1 MHTEPELSAARYNKD
16 YMRVCVCVC
25 ARQGVEREKKELLY
39 AMKAELFEMKRSGD
53 YNSSKAREII

>member
-16 YMRVCVCVC
+16 YMRVRVC

-53 YNSSKAREII
+53 YNSYKAREII